1 MNLKKICAIIM
12 VCIMVCILPTTTYA
26 ASKKSV
32 LAPGILTMW
41 IKHKVD
47 LSGYKKYKDYK
58 ASTYMKG
65 TISWLS
71 LYDGKFSGTTGG
83 EYKGSTKADSIVH
96 TDYVTVS
103 GIGTTSVTGGYKSLT
118 SGFAYAT
125 STAQYE
131 YTAYNTKSITNY
143 TSYVAAKG
151 MTTNFEV
158 TSATK
163 YTWGNV
169 NIRTIPGDGN

>member
-1 MNLKKICAIIM
+1 MNVRKVCAIIMAIIM
-12 VCIMVCILPTTTYA
+12 VCALPTTTYA

-32 LAPGILTMW
+32 MAPGYLTMW

-47 LSGYKKYKDYK
+47 LSGYKMYKNYK

-71 LYDGKFSGTTGG
+71 LYDGKFAGKTGG
-83 EYKGSTKADSIVH
+83 EYKGSTKADSIIH

-103 GIGTTSVTGGYKSLT
+103 GVGPTTVTGGYKSLT

-131 YTAYNTKSITNY
+131 YTAYNAKSITNL
-143 TSYVAAKG
+143 TSYTAAKG
-151 MTTNFEV
+151 MTTNFTV

-163 YTWGNV
+163 YTWGNF
-169 NIRTIPGDGN
+169 NLRTIPGDGE